1 MEDKLKYT
9 NKHNIPVEII
19 RAVENDS
26 YSKGDS
32 VKSITG
38 LLQPPQISILSE
50 EYADKL
56 TTDISE
62 RIWILLGQ
70 SVHTI
75 LERANEGNEDTLTEE
90 RMYADVSGWTISGQT
105 DSISIKENTL
115 KDYKVTSA
123 WTVMNALKDE
133 KPEWVQQLNCYA
145 WLAKQNTDLNIDQL
159 NIVAISRDWS
169 KFQYER
175 SGGDYPIA
183 PVSVINIPIWSEQ
196 EQLDFIKERVSL
208 HQEAE
213 AEYLISGTL
222 PECSDADRWKKEDTF
237 RVVKEGRK
245 SALRVLSTQDEAEE
259 YLGSHKDKEKL
270 SIEFLEGKSTRCES
284 YCSVAEF
291 CNQYKLE
298 EKQ

>member
-1 MEDKLKYT
+1 MKYT
-9 NKHNIPVEII
+9 NKHNIPIEII

-32 VKSITG
+32 VKSVTG
-38 LLQPPQISILSE
+38 LLQPPQISILAE
-50 EYADKL
+50 EHADAL
-56 TTDISE
+56 TADISE

-75 LERANEGNEDTLTEE
+75 LERANEGADDVMTEE
-90 RMYADVSGWTISGQT
+90 RMYAEVNGWTISGQT
-105 DSISIKENTL
+105 DSISLKENTL

-133 KPEWVQQLNCYA
+133 KPEWAQQLNCYA
-145 WLAKQNTDLNIDQL
+145 WLARQNTDLKIDQL

-175 SGGDYPIA
+175 SGGDYPPA
-183 PVSVINIPIWSEQ
+183 PVTVVNIPMWSE
-196 EQLDFIKERVSL
+196 EDQLKFIEEKVSL

-213 AEYLISGTL
+213 ADYLISGTL
-222 PECSDADRWKKEDTF
+222 PECSDADRWKKEDTY

-245 SALRVLSTQDEAEE
+245 SAVRVLHSQEEAEK
-259 YLGSHKDKEKL
+259 YIGGHKDEKKL
-270 SIEFLEGKSTRCES
+270 SIEVAIGKPIRCES

-298 EKQ
+298 EKL

>member
-1 MEDKLKYT
+1 LKYT

-38 LLQPPQISILSE
+38 LLQPPQISLLTE
-50 EYADKL
+50 EHADEI

-75 LERANEGNEDTLTEE
+75 LERANENKEDTLTEE
-90 RMYADVSGWTISGQT
+90 RMYATVNGWRISGQT
-105 DSISIKENTL
+105 DSIALEENTL

-133 KPEWVQQLNCYA
+133 KPEWVQQLNCYG
-145 WLAKQNTDLNIDQL
+145 WLAKQAGKTIDQL
-159 NIVAISRDWS
+159 NIIAISRDWS

-175 SGGDYPIA
+175 SGGDYPVA
-183 PVSVINIPIWSEQ
+183 PVSVINIPMWSDAEQ
-196 EQLDFIKERVSL
+196 EAFIKERVSL
-208 HQEAE
+208 HQDAQAQFVINE
-213 AEYLISGTL
+213 TL
-222 PECSDADRWKKEDTF
+222 PKCTDEERWKKEDTF

-245 SALRVLSTQDEAEE
+245 SALRVLSSRNEAEDFIR
-259 YLGSHKDKEKL
+259 GHKEEKKL
-270 SIEFLEGKSTRCES
+270 SVEMAVGKPTRCES

-291 CNQYKLE
+291 CTQYKLE
-298 EKQ
+298 EKL